1 MNSNKLKKAL
11 AKVSVLTVGAYIT
24 SGVLFWIIPKFN
36 LSEIVL
42 GVLVGFNLI
51 LMTVQFRRAI
61 NPSSFFDLD
70 TSFKSKI
77 ISQYTLNI
85 LIFIIFIL
93 RS

>member
-1 MNSNKLKKAL
+1 MNINELKKAL
-11 AKVSVLTVGAYIT
+11 AMVSVLTVGAYII
-24 SGVLFWIIPKFN
+24 SSVLFWIIPKFN
-36 LSEIVL
+36 LAELVL
-42 GVLVGFNLI
+42 GVFIGFNLI
-51 LMTVQFRRAI
+51 FMTIHFRRAI

-77 ISQYTLNI
+77 IIQYTLNI